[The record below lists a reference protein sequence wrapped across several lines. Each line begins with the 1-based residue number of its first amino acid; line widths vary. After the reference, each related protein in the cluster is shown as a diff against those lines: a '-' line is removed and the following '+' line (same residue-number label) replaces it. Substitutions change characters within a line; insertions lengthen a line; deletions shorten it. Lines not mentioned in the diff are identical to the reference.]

1 MAADGRSPRFL
12 RRMAALFYDALLL
25 GGILFAL
32 ALPLPLI
39 PDSMRSLWW
48 VRLAIQAYLLAG
60 GFLFFAWFWVHGGQ
74 TLGLRAWRMRLV
86 RDDGRPLSWSIA
98 ARRYMAALL
107 SWACVGLGFLWAL
120 VDRDSRTWHGRLSG
134 SRITLTAGSDSLHAP
149 QQQHRGTHEQQRRQQ
164 RADERRNVVDQDDK
178 AETLVE
184 HEERQAQH
192 DA

>member
-98 ARRYMAALL
+98 ARR
-107 SWACVGLGFLWAL
+107 
-120 VDRDSRTWHGRLSG
+120 
-134 SRITLTAGSDSLHAP
+134 
-149 QQQHRGTHEQQRRQQ
+149 
-164 RADERRNVVDQDDK
+164 
-178 AETLVE
+178 
-184 HEERQAQH
+184 
-192 DA
+192 